1 MVRPVRKAL
10 SVCFSADLPLPVF
23 PSDWRQQGAED
34 SPWASP
40 HPCKSLSSP
49 FLSPVLDSPG
59 HTHSLCQDFRA
70 CCSPETLAP
79 WLRPALTWSSHFCLG
94 HTPGGLAGC
103 VGPHL
108 LPLHRFAKPFLS
120 SSVVRALRVSAD
132 SCLVPLS
139 SVSRR
144 PEGLALGPRLPLCL
158 VLWVPGDRAH
168 S

>member
-1 MVRPVRKAL
+1 MQEPV
-10 SVCFSADLPLPVF
+10 FSLPV
-23 PSDWRQQGAED
+23 
-34 SPWASP
+34 
-40 HPCKSLSSP
+40 PCAGLAWSYTFFMSGVPCL
-49 FLSPVLDSPG
+49 L
-59 HTHSLCQDFRA
+59 
-70 CCSPETLAP
+70 PETLAP

-103 VGPHL
+103 VGAHL